1 MQYSEH
7 IHRAI
12 IESLI
17 ETCKQSLEDGPKAG
31 LSASH
36 ESEHSNGGYLTIDT
50 LLHCLTRVLTDE
62 RPTRAENPANG
73 PLICG
78 LVSFEESQ
86 HFIISAHTSICPDLT
101 HYCSLY
107 LKTLNEKAHELGVWD
122 QQEWLPWFIIKKAMM
137 IYYDKF
143 TFQMMGDDT
152 DPFYSTDNDL
162 ILEGIVERVSG
173 GPSTNGQWLISSS
186 CSSMRL
192 KWMNELA
199 EKYFIEEGD
208 CRETTWPGWIGTGDI
223 DEVSDYTSEDI
234 CRWWATEMTPYL
246 PSIREF
252 WSEESQQSQSQSQS
266 QSQPQPQPQPPNYP
280 PPSSRPVTVEP
291 INQTKKKLTEI
302 LAFIEEKKEIWS
314 MNEGD
319 YLKISDLM
327 KEAFDS
333 V

>member
-1 MQYSEH
+1 MQYTEH
-7 IHRAI
+7 MHRAI
-12 IESLI
+12 IEALI
-17 ETCKQSLEDGPKAG
+17 ETSKKSLEDGPKPG
-31 LSASH
+31 LSVTH
-36 ESEHSNGGYLTIDT
+36 ESEHSNGGYLTIDA
-50 LLHCLTRVLTDE
+50 LLYCLTRVLTDE
-62 RPTRAENPANG
+62 RPTRGENPANG

-86 HFIISAHTSICPDLT
+86 HFNSSISNINPDLA
-101 HYCSLY
+101 HYCRLC
-107 LKTLNEKAHELGVWD
+107 LKTLNERAHELGVWD
-122 QQEWLPWFIIKKAMM
+122 QQVWLPWCIIKKVMI

-143 TFQMMGDDT
+143 TFKMMGDDT
-152 DPFYSTDNDL
+152 NPLYSTENDR
-162 ILEGIVERVSG
+162 ILEGIVERVPD
-173 GPSTNGQWLISSS
+173 GPSTNGEWLISVS
-186 CSSMRL
+186 CSSILL
-192 KWMNELA
+192 KWINELA

-208 CRETTWPGWIGTGDI
+208 CREITWPGWIGTGDI

-234 CRWWATEMTPYL
+234 CKWWATEMRPYL
-246 PSIREF
+246 PSNGEF
-252 WSEESQQSQSQSQS
+252 WGEES
-266 QSQPQPQPQPPNYP
+266 QPQPPNYP